1 GPLPRIAAL
10 RAFDAAARHVS
21 FARAA
26 EELEVHQP
34 AVSRYVAEL
43 EREIGVRLFERDRRA
58 VVLTPAGEVFHRA
71 VAVGL
76 ERIAAGALSAASL
89 AEDER
94 VVIACGGATSELF
107 LRPRLGDVHR
117 ALGENAVVR
126 LLHCEE
132 GYLERPNVMETDR
145 IDLLA
150 SYHGVDGVPG
160 DEVAVFPEAMAP
172 VCSPG
177 FAAAHGGVL
186 RRPVAAWGALPFLS
200 FARPSLG
207 WATWD
212 DWFEAAGRPEPAP
225 RYRNYD
231 DYVYMIDAAI
241 AGQGLALG
249 WRNFVGRY
257 LDAGS
262 LVAAGG
268 GFVGFGRSFAVRLT
282 GYGRH
287 RPVARRCLDAF
298 AALANETAR
307 G

>member
-1 GPLPRIAAL
+1 MLKHSAGPLPRIAAL

-71 VAVGL
+71 VAIGL

-94 VVIACGGATSELF
+94 VVIACGGATSEMF
-107 LRPRLGDVHR
+107 LRPRLRDVHR
-117 ALGENAVVR
+117 ELGENAVVR

-132 GYLERPNVMETDR
+132 SYLERPNVMETDR

-150 SYHGVDGVPG
+150 SYHSVDGVPG

-177 FAAAHGGVL
+177 FAGAHEDIL
-186 RRPVAAWGALPFLS
+186 RLPVAEWGALPFLS

-212 DWFEAAGRPEPAP
+212 DWFEAAGRP
-225 RYRNYD
+225 
-231 DYVYMIDAAI
+231 
-241 AGQGLALG
+241 
-249 WRNFVGRY
+249 
-257 LDAGS
+257 
-262 LVAAGG
+262 
-268 GFVGFGRSFAVRLT
+268 
-282 GYGRH
+282 
-287 RPVARRCLDAF
+287 
-298 AALANETAR
+298 
-307 G
+307 